1 MKTNIKNTLGKA
13 SLTLLKLGFTRCK
26 NSSKLG
32 SHSFAQVFIFAL
44 SSFLF
49 ISCDQQEVESFD
61 SQKDTPISIA
71 SAGVAELTTRA
82 IIEGQLIGAVD
93 ENATMSVFVT
103 GGSADKYNADNVE
116 WIHDGTDW
124 WSADS
129 PTLFEGAN
137 SKQKICALSP
147 YVDGASAEGVTITAD
162 GTTDYLVASQTL
174 ITSNPVNIVMSHALA
189 MLVLN
194 PTLGT
199 EVAGDNIAT
208 VEVQNMYTQG
218 TFNVE
223 ENSWSDQGEAT
234 ATFSMNKVNG
244 NYEVLVIPM
253 EECQSFPM
261 VITMS
266 SGRAFSANISLA
278 NVGNKLEGGTQ
289 YTIKLQ
295 IGHDTVTIGDI
306 SAASWG
312 TPVEGGD
319 LETL

>member
-13 SLTLLKLGFTRCK
+13 S
-26 NSSKLG
+26 
-32 SHSFAQVFIFAL
+32 FIFAL

-49 ISCDQQEVESFD
+49 ISCDQQEIESPNL
-61 SQKDTPISIA
+61 QKDTPISIA

-82 IIEGQLIGAVD
+82 IIEGQLIGSVD
-93 ENATMSVFVT
+93 ENVSISVWIE
-103 GGSADKYNADNVE
+103 GSAEKYNANNVE
-116 WIHDGTDW
+116 WVHDGSNDW
-124 WSADS
+124 YS
-129 PTLFEGAN
+129 N
-137 SKQKICALSP
+137 STVLYAGKNQQKICALSP

-162 GTTDYLVASQTL
+162 GVTDYLVASQTL
-174 ITSNPVNIVMSHALA
+174 ITSNPVNINMSHALA
-189 MLVLN
+189 KLVLN

-199 EVAGDNIAT
+199 EVTGDNIAT

-218 TFNVE
+218 TLNVE
-223 ENSWSDQGEAT
+223 ENNWTNCTGTT
-234 ATFSMNKVNG
+234 AFTMTNN
-244 NYEVLVIPM
+244 EVLVVPM
-253 EECQSFPM
+253 EGCESFPI
-261 VITMS
+261 VIKME
-266 SGRAFSANISLA
+266 SGRVFSANISLA
-278 NVGNKLEGGTQ
+278 NVDNKLEGGTQ

>member
-13 SLTLLKLGFTRCK
+13 S
-26 NSSKLG
+26 
-32 SHSFAQVFIFAL
+32 FIFAL

-61 SQKDTPISIA
+61 SQKDTPLTIA
-71 SAGVAELTTRA
+71 SAGVAELTTRV
-82 IIEGQLIGAVD
+82 IIEGQLIGSVD
-93 ENATMSVFVT
+93 ENVSISVWVE
-103 GGSADKYNADNVE
+103 GSAEKYNANNVE
-116 WIHDGTDW
+116 WIHPGTYW
-124 WSADS
+124 YSNS
-129 PTLFEGAN
+129 TVLYEGEY
-137 SKQKICALSP
+137 KQKICALSP
-147 YVDGASAEGVTITAD
+147 YVDGASAAGVTITAD

-174 ITSNPVNIVMSHALA
+174 ITSNPVNINMSHALA

-261 VITMS
+261 VITRS
-266 SGRAFSANISLA
+266 RGRVFSANISLA
-278 NVGNKLEGGTQ
+278 NVGNELEGGTQ

-319 LETL
+319 LETE